1 MSSTARASN
10 SLQIPSLDGIRA
22 LAVLLVFAA
31 HAGLNERVPGN
42 FGVTVFFFLSG
53 YLITTL
59 LRLEWERTGGISLK
73 AFYLR
78 RVLRILPP
86 MYLVLAAASLLT
98 VAGLLEGSVQL
109 DTLLAQI

>member
-1 MSSTARASN
+1 MTAPARAS
-10 SLQIPSLDGIRA
+10 SFSIPSLDGIRA
-22 LAVLLVFAA
+22 CAMLLVFAA

-59 LRLEWERTGGISLK
+59 MRVEFGRTGTISLR

-78 RVLRILPP
+78 RVLRIFPP
-86 MYLVLAAASLLT
+86 MYLVLAGASLLT
-98 VAGLLEGSVQL
+98 VTGLLEGSVRL
-109 DTLLAQI
+109 DALVPQA